1 MEKRVKIKLFK
12 DNGNY
17 RDDVFVSVN
26 GRDFLI
32 KRGEE
37 VSVPDYVAEVLE
49 NSIKQ
54 ERNTASLIEKLENIY
69 HETERKLKA

>member
-54 ERNTASLIEKLENIY
+54 ERNTATLIEKLENSY